1 MLKPGKFNLL
11 RVTKTTS
18 FGVYLDGGSYGEILL
33 PKRYVPKDCQ
43 VDSKLNV
50 FIYLDSEDR
59 LIATTETP
67 RAQVNEVAC
76 LPVVAVNRFGAFLDW
91 GLPKDL
97 LVPRKEQ
104 AIPMQEGQS
113 YVVCVYFDERTETIA
128 ASSRLELFLH
138 EINSSFTPH
147 QPVELMICERT
158 ELGFKAVIEATHLG
172 LLYANEVFQPLR
184 IGQRVQGYIK
194 AIRPDRK
201 IDLTLQLPSPVVQD
215 AVAQKILDHLHAHG
229 GTSTF
234 TDKSS
239 PDDIYREFQV
249 SKAHFKRAIGLL
261 YKQQQIVMGKDLIR
275 LVEKAKP

>member
-1 MLKPGKFNLL
+1 MLKIGKFNLL
-11 RVTKTTS
+11 RVTKTTA
-18 FGVYLDGGSYGEILL
+18 FGVYVDGKNYGEILL

-43 VDSKLNV
+43 LDSWLNV

-67 RAQVNEVAC
+67 LAQVGEVAC
-76 LPVVAVNRFGAFLDW
+76 LKVVAVSHFGAFLDW

-104 AIPMQEGQS
+104 ATLMQEGQS
-113 YVVCVYFDERTETIA
+113 YVVCVYVDDLTETIV
-128 ASSRLELFLH
+128 ASSRLDLFLN
-138 EINSSFTPH
+138 EFSSDFTPR
-147 QPVELMICERT
+147 QPVELMIYERT
-158 ELGFKAVIEATHLG
+158 ELGYKAVIEATHLG

-184 IGQRVQGYIK
+184 VGQRVQGYIK
-194 AIRPDRK
+194 AIRPDKK
-201 IDLTLQLPSPVVQD
+201 IDLILQLPSPVVQD
-215 AVAQKILDHLHAHG
+215 AVAQKILDHLQARG

-261 YKQQQIVMGKDLIR
+261 YKQQKIVMGKDLIR
-275 LVEKAKP
+275 LA